1 MFYLEDLPYEVKT
14 PKFIKVRGVI
24 IVVAVI
30 FLIIR
35 VVGIYAAK
43 NLQDN
48 TIQSNVLEIAD
59 YQQKCNVLE
68 ADMKKFEEAETKEL
82 YNSWE
87 AGNAVAGLQ
96 DTYGGISGNASVE
109 SVTESARNT
118 ASALDKYISDPFGRT
133 PWYNNAACQYT
144 WTYLNRQTSVTE
156 KIPSI
161 WICRSKNS
169 NVILAVTTGVYDG
182 LGELFGDFTVYYTT
196 KGNAALDD
204 NVRIVNGNIVSSVD
218 YIDYYKNID
227 EVINEVSE
235 NIYQTERESLM
246 DNAVQEEFDI
256 VPADVVENNKDSSEE
271 IP

>member
-1 MFYLEDLPYEVKT
+1 MFYLEDLAYEVKT
-14 PKFIKVRGVI
+14 SRFLKVRSVI
-24 IVVAVI
+24 IVVLLL
-30 FLIIR
+30 FFMIR
-35 VVGIYAAK
+35 AAGIYATK

-48 TIQSNVLEIAD
+48 AIQSNLLEIAD
-59 YQQKCNVLE
+59 YQLKCNSAKADLKALE
-68 ADMKKFEEAETKEL
+68 ESGTKEL

-87 AGNAVAGLQ
+87 AGSAVAGLQ
-96 DTYGGISGNASVE
+96 DTYGGISDNASVE

-196 KGNAALDD
+196 KGNAVLDD
-204 NVRIVNGNIVSSVD
+204 DVRIVNGNIVSSVD

-227 EVINEVSE
+227 EVMNEVSE
-235 NIYQTERESLM
+235 NISQAESESLM
-246 DNAVQEEFDI
+246 DDAVQEGFNI
-256 VPADVVENNKDSSEE
+256 VSADKIENNEESSEE

>member
-1 MFYLEDLPYEVKT
+1 MFYLEDLSYEVKT
-14 PKFIKVRGVI
+14 SKFIKVRGI
-24 IVVAVI
+24 IITAFI
-30 FLIIR
+30 LFFMIR
-35 VVGIYAAK
+35 AAGIYVAK
-43 NLQDN
+43 NLQN
-48 TIQSNVLEIAD
+48 EIIQSNLVEIAG
-59 YQQKCNVLE
+59 YQQKCNSIK
-68 ADMKKFEEAETKEL
+68 ADIKSFEETETKEL
-82 YNSWE
+82 YNPWE
-87 AGNAVAGLQ
+87 AGSAVAGLQ

-161 WICRSKNS
+161 WICRSSNS

-196 KGNAALDD
+196 KGNVLLNDD
-204 NVRIVNGNIVSSVD
+204 VRLVNGNIISSMD

-227 EVINEVSE
+227 KVMNEVTENVSQASSE
-235 NIYQTERESLM
+235 SAM
-246 DNAVQEEFDI
+246 DDVIQEEADI
-256 VPADVVENNKDSSEE
+256 VSADGSEDNE
-271 IP
+271 YSNEEAP

>member
-24 IVVAVI
+24 IVAAVI
-30 FLIIR
+30 FLMIR

-48 TIQSNVLEIAD
+48 TIQSNVFEIAD

-96 DTYGGISGNASVE
+96 DTYGGISDKASAAY
-109 SVTESARNT
+109 VTESARNT

-182 LGELFGDFTVYYTT
+182 LGELFDNFTVYYTT
-196 KGNAALDD
+196 KGNALLNDD
-204 NVRIVNGNIVSSVD
+204 VRLVNDNIISSVD

-227 EVINEVSE
+227 EVVNEVAE
-235 NIYQTERESLM
+235 NVSQEGNGIVM
-246 DNAVQEEFDI
+246 DNAAQKETDSVS
-256 VPADVVENNKDSSEE
+256 ADGIENNEYSNEE
-271 IP
+271 MP